1 MRTRWLH
8 KSSELQPRRLRSHA
22 TINDHNGCIS
32 GEQQKLGAWLQT
44 RFPYATITP
53 STADQVRP
61 TSTLMARALRTIPVT
76 MWIGRAATGLLV
88 YNKDNLH
95 WASASEQSLNKS
107 THRTNAHAKPVWVRP
122 LNGVWTAHLS
132 AAAAKKAHPG
142 ISISRIKRVAN
153 RNLADACE
161 KHEIKGHVCVW
172 GTRESQ
178 EDLECGD
185 DSNLPSPP
193 PSNLPEDKR
202 SAGPSME
209 KEP

>member
-1 MRTRWLH
+1 MRSCTKH
-8 KSSELQPRRLRSHA
+8 VSK
-22 TINDHNGCIS
+22 TINLIA
-32 GEQQKLGAWLQT
+32 EQRYHKTDQCSCRAKLG
-44 RFPYATITP
+44 
-53 STADQVRP
+53 RP
-61 TSTLMARALRTIPVT
+61 FGLLSQ
-76 MWIGRAATGLLV
+76 AATGLLV

-107 THRTNAHAKPVWVRP
+107 THRTNAHAKPVWVQP

-209 KEP
+209 KEL